1 MAPKMSPA
9 QEFLAKAEGGITQV
23 SGGSGRHQ
31 PSMRKPVSD
40 AFLTTLDPNDGEPTL
55 IALPLGS
62 YRVGDLF
69 KEAANNFK
77 VERLFK
83 ESGDAYM
90 REAECRQGYPD
101 RELSFSSWSSAAIV
115 LTQLE
120 PFFVVSLPPPT
131 VAAAALGQTVDLLQ
145 KLGRFRQA
153 ADREKEIGQIYWQEN
168 HDVGKAAEAYLR
180 AADWYSQE
188 DAKATASSCKKDT
201 ADLLVELDRGHEAI
215 KLYDEVAQYSLGS
228 QLTKYSVKEYWL
240 RAGLCALAAQ
250 DAVSARRKF
259 DDYSK
264 ADLTFPSTREARFLL
279 ALIEAVERGDQE
291 AFTGAVYEYDQVT
304 KLDNW
309 KTQLLLKIKK
319 GIQDE
324 PILL

>member
-1 MAPKMSPA
+1 
-9 QEFLAKAEGGITQV
+9 
-23 SGGSGRHQ
+23 
-31 PSMRKPVSD
+31 MRKPVRD

-55 IALPLGS
+55 IALPLEFN
-62 YRVGDLF
+62 RVGDLF

-90 REAECRQGYPD
+90 REAECRVSGGERDDAANAYWNAAKAYKQGYPD
-101 RELSFSSWSSAAIV
+101 RELSFTSRSSAAIR
-115 LTQLE
+115 QLR
-120 PFFVVSLPPPT
+120 P
-131 VAAAALGQTVDLLQ
+131 LGQTVDLLQ

-153 ADREKEIGQIYWQEN
+153 ADREKEIGQIYLQEN

-188 DAKATASSCKKDT
+188 DAKATASSCKKDA
-201 ADLLVELDRGHEAI
+201 ADLLVELDRWHEAI

-228 QLTKYSVKEYWL
+228 QLTKYNVKEYWL

-250 DAVSARRKF
+250 DAVTARRKF

-264 ADLTFPSTREARFLL
+264 VDLTFPSTREARFLL

-291 AFTGAVYEYDQVT
+291 AFTGAVYKYDQV
-304 KLDNW
+304 DNW

-319 GIQDE
+319 DE

>member
-1 MAPKMSPA
+1 MAPKLSPA
-9 QEFLAKAEGGITQV
+9 QEFLAKAEKRYNSSVGWF
-23 SGGSGRHQ
+23 GS
-31 PSMRKPVSD
+31 SSTKYEE
-40 AFLTTLDPNDGEPTL
+40 ADPNDDGEPTL
-55 IALPLGS
+55 IALPLES
-62 YRVGDLF
+62 NRLGDLF

-90 REAECRQGYPD
+90 REAECRVSGGERDDAANAYWNAAKAYKQGYPD
-101 RELSFSSWSSAAIV
+101 L
-115 LTQLE
+115 
-120 PFFVVSLPPPT
+120 
-131 VAAAALGQTVDLLQ
+131 AAAALGQTVDLLQ

-153 ADREKEIGQIYWQEN
+153 ADREKEIGQIYLQEN
-168 HDVGKAAEAYLR
+168 HDVGKAVEAYLR

-188 DAKATASSCKKDT
+188 DAKATASSCKKDA
-201 ADLLVELDRGHEAI
+201 ADLLVELDRWHEAI

-228 QLTKYSVKEYWL
+228 QLTKYNVKEYWL

-250 DAVSARRKF
+250 DAVTARRKF

-264 ADLTFPSTREARFLL
+264 SDLTFPSTREARFLL
-279 ALIEAVERGDQE
+279 ALIEAAERGDQE

-324 PILL
+324 PALL

>member
-1 MAPKMSPA
+1 
-9 QEFLAKAEGGITQV
+9 
-23 SGGSGRHQ
+23 
-31 PSMRKPVSD
+31 MRKPVSD
-40 AFLTTLDPNDGEPTL
+40 AFLTTLDPHEGEPTL
-55 IALPLGS
+55 IAPPLES
-62 YRVGDLF
+62 NRVGDLF
-69 KEAANNFK
+69 KEAVNNFK

-90 REAECRQGYPD
+90 REAK
-101 RELSFSSWSSAAIV
+101 L
-115 LTQLE
+115 
-120 PFFVVSLPPPT
+120 
-131 VAAAALGQTVDLLQ
+131 AAAALGQTVDLLQ
-145 KLGRFRQA
+145 RLDRFRQA
-153 ADREKEIGQIYWQEN
+153 ADREKEIGQIYLQEN

-188 DAKATASSCKKDT
+188 DAKAYVFHAI
-201 ADLLVELDRGHEAI
+201 LLESLNTHHSTLIPHPAPRVH
-215 KLYDEVAQYSLGS
+215 DEVAQHSLGS
-228 QLTKYSVKEYWL
+228 QLTKYNVKEYWL

-250 DAVSARRKF
+250 DAVTARRKF

-309 KTQLLLKIKK
+309 KPQLLLKIKK

>member
-9 QEFLAKAEGGITQV
+9 QEFLAKAEKRVNSSVGWF
-23 SGGSGRHQ
+23 GS
-31 PSMRKPVSD
+31 SSSKYEE
-40 AFLTTLDPNDGEPTL
+40 A
-55 IALPLGS
+55 
-62 YRVGDLF
+62 GDLF

-83 ESGDAYM
+83 ESGDAYT
-90 REAECRQGYPD
+90 REAECRVSGGERDDAANAYWNAAKAYKQGYPD
-101 RELSFSSWSSAAIV
+101 L
-115 LTQLE
+115 
-120 PFFVVSLPPPT
+120 
-131 VAAAALGQTVDLLQ
+131 AAAALGQTVDLLQ

-153 ADREKEIGQIYWQEN
+153 ADREKEIGQIYLQEN
-168 HDVGKAAEAYLR
+168 HDVGKAVEAYLR

-188 DAKATASSCKKDT
+188 DAKATASSCKKDA
-201 ADLLVELDRGHEAI
+201 ADLLVELDRWHEAI

-228 QLTKYSVKEYWL
+228 QLTKYNVKEYWL

-250 DAVSARRKF
+250 DAVTARRKF

-264 ADLTFPSTREARFLL
+264 ADLTFSSTREARFLL

-291 AFTGAVYEYDQVT
+291 AFTGAVYEYDQVGVASSDVVSCMSGWLTTYYNIQVT

>member
-101 RELSFSSWSSAAIV
+101 L
-115 LTQLE
+115 
-120 PFFVVSLPPPT
+120 
-131 VAAAALGQTVDLLQ
+131 AAAALGQTVDLLQ